1 MIRIFTILF
10 VFISAAA
17 HADAPKKIV
26 SVGGALTETIYAL
39 GAGDLVVGSDTT
51 SYYPPAAASA
61 PKVGYMRAL
70 SAEGILSL
78 SPDLVVLSEESGPPN
93 VLEQLKS
100 AGVPMLVLDAG
111 RTIED
116 VKENIKILAKTLDK
130 QGEGA
135 DLIAGISK
143 AETALKAAVA
153 LEKTPKSVMFILQHS
168 GGAPMVA
175 GSRTAADS
183 VIKLAG
189 ATNAVTGYEGYKP
202 LSPEAATSL
211 APDILLVTTQGLEQS
226 GGKASLLAAPGVSLT
241 PAAKNG
247 YVVAMD
253 ALLLLGFG
261 PRTAEAALELNR
273 QLNNP

>member
-1 MIRIFTILF
+1 MIRILLVLC

-17 HADAPKKIV
+17 HAEAPKRIV
-26 SVGGALTETIYAL
+26 SVGGAITETIYAL
-39 GAGDLVVGSDTT
+39 DAGGLVVGSDTT

-61 PKVGYMRAL
+61 PKVGYMREL
-70 SAEGILSL
+70 SAEGVLSL
-78 SPDLVVLSEESGPPN
+78 NPDLVILSEESGPPT

-100 AGVPMLVLDAG
+100 AGVSLLVLKAG
-111 RTIED
+111 RSIGD
-116 VKENIKILAKTLDK
+116 VKENIEILSETLDK
-130 QGEGA
+130 REKGA
-135 DLIAGISK
+135 ELIAGINK
-143 AETALKAAVA
+143 AEVELKEANAAGQ
-153 LEKTPKSVMFILQHS
+153 ESKSVIFILQHS

-183 VIKLAG
+183 IIKLAG

-211 APDILLVTTQGLEQS
+211 APDVLLVTTQGLEQS

-247 YVVAMD
+247 RIVAMD

-273 QLNNP
+273 QLNRQ

>member
-1 MIRIFTILF
+1 MIRILVILSL
-10 VFISAAA
+10 FISTAA
-17 HADAPKKIV
+17 HADAPKRIV
-26 SVGGALTETIYAL
+26 SIGGALTETIYAL
-39 GAGDLVVGSDTT
+39 DAGDLVVGSDTT

-78 SPDLVVLSEESGPPN
+78 SPDIVILSEESGPPT

-100 AGVPMLVLDAG
+100 AGVTMLELEAG
-111 RTIED
+111 RTIGD
-116 VKENIKILAKTLDK
+116 VKKNIKILAETLEK
-130 QGEGA
+130 QGEGES
-135 DLIAGISK
+135 LISEIDDTVSK
-143 AETALKAAVA
+143 LQEAIAAQ
-153 LEKTPKSVMFILQHS
+153 ESSRSVMFILQHS

-175 GSRTAADS
+175 GSKTAADS
-183 VIKLAG
+183 IIKLAG
-189 ATNAVTGYEGYKP
+189 AENAVTGYDGYKP

-226 GGKASLLAAPGVSLT
+226 GGEATLLAAPGVSLT

-247 YVVAMD
+247 HVVAMD

-261 PRTAEAALELNR
+261 PRTAEAALELNGR
-273 QLNNP
+273 LNNQ